1 MKKIL
6 ILLMLTAV
14 SFSLFAQYG
23 TPVAILEYYDDDL
36 ELEITGADGVALVDI
51 YYGMDLQEGDTIRT
65 ERTGAELRLD
75 PNGSIIKLSP
85 FTVFTIESLQKSEE
99 GSNDFNLISGKI
111 HAIAARAGFGER
123 YQIKTQSAVCGVRGT
138 DFGVVS
144 IPGSEEKAFVIDG
157 LIDYTNSLTNQK
169 IQLGSGMVGDAFAE
183 VFQAMAASAE
193 QMNDLV
199 KDVLFEQLDPAV
211 VPGHGTPKKVVE
223 EEEKKEETEEKT
235 TDSEDTAKEEAKELS
250 EEEIA
255 ESALMSAISNI
266 LGLEI
271 GTVTIDG
278 ETYSKAIIQPTFNIG
293 KLKLSLYLPV
303 VYQTDLFDPDD
314 WYHPEGNNE
323 WSFGADQDEIE
334 DIAMDI
340 LSDLFLKIRY
350 IEWGEQRD
358 PFFFKVGNLSNMT
371 LGHGIL
377 MKDFAND
384 ADFPSIRRVG
394 LNLGVDNGGFG
405 FETVVND
412 LADPEIFGTRLYF
425 RPIGKLAFGFSGAV
439 DINPDEYINP
449 ITSIPY
455 YSDTIFLTA
464 AADLDFPLMENDIL
478 SFIFFADIAG
488 MLPYMNGEMQYTMMY
503 DDSAVDFSFS
513 NFRNYGWNAGLFGNI
528 LFIDYR
534 LEYRYFDGVFKPS
547 FFNTSYERMRGKYI
561 EDISEY
567 LDSPTNEDPVMG
579 IYGEGSFSLFNKIHT
594 TIGYM
599 WPWDASGPSEEDEF
613 LFEVAIMPG
622 TIPVLDIYG
631 SLAYHRTKFIPT
643 LLDTSSEDDLTLFD
657 ANTTFT
663 GEIVYPLAPTLALAA
678 IVSTSVRT
686 DSNGAIVYQ
695 SNGYP
700 DIVPVIT
707 IETRIGF

>member
-1 MKKIL
+1 
-6 ILLMLTAV
+6 
-14 SFSLFAQYG
+14 
-23 TPVAILEYYDDDL
+23 
-36 ELEITGADGVALVDI
+36 
-51 YYGMDLQEGDTIRT
+51 
-65 ERTGAELRLD
+65 
-75 PNGSIIKLSP
+75 
-85 FTVFTIESLQKSEE
+85 
-99 GSNDFNLISGKI
+99 SGKI

-579 IYGEGSFSLFNKIHT
+579 IYGEGSFSLFDKIHT

>member
-1 MKKIL
+1 MKKIF
-6 ILLMLTAV
+6 ILLLLTAV
-14 SFSLFAQYG
+14 SFGLFAQYG
-23 TPVAILEYYDDDL
+23 TPVAVLEYYDDDL
-36 ELEITGADGVALVDI
+36 ELEITDSDGIAVVDI

-85 FTVFTIESLQKSEE
+85 FTVFTIENLQKSEND
-99 GSNDFNLISGKI
+99 SNDFNLISGKI
-111 HAIAARAGFGER
+111 HAIAARAGIGER
-123 YQIKTQSAVCGVRGT
+123 YMITTQSAVCGVRGT
-138 DFGVVS
+138 DFGVIS
-144 IPGSEEKAFVIDG
+144 LPGTEEKAFVMNG
-157 LIDYTNSLTNQK
+157 LIDYTNILTNQK

-183 VFQAMAASAE
+183 VFQAIAASAE

-211 VPGHGTPKKVVE
+211 VPGHGTPEEVVE
-223 EEEKKEETEEKT
+223 EDEEEDTEEEAVVESKGTEEETT
-235 TDSEDTAKEEAKELS
+235 TDKTEK
-250 EEEIA
+250 EIA
-255 ESALMSAISNI
+255 ESALLTAIGDM

-278 ETYSKAIIQPTFNIG
+278 DTYSKAIIQPTFNLG

-314 WYHPEGNNE
+314 WYQPEGNNE
-323 WSFGADQDEIE
+323 WSFGSDQDEVE
-334 DIAMDI
+334 DIALDL

-350 IEWGEQRD
+350 VEWGEQRD
-358 PFFFKVGNLSNMT
+358 PYFFKIGNLSNIT

-384 ADFPSIRRVG
+384 ADFPAIRRVG
-394 LNLGVDNGGFG
+394 FNMGLDKGGYGVEF
-405 FETVVND
+405 VAND
-412 LADPEIFGTRLYF
+412 LADPEIFGSRLYF
-425 RPIGKLAFGFSGAV
+425 RPIGKLAFGFSSVV
-439 DINPDEYINP
+439 DINPDESINP
-449 ITSIPY
+449 ATLTTF

-464 AADLDFPLMENDIL
+464 AADVDFPLMENDIL
-478 SFIFFADIAG
+478 SLIFFADIAG
-488 MLPYMNGEMQYTMMY
+488 MLPYMDGEMQYEMMY
-503 DDSAVDFSFS
+503 DDSAAKFSLD
-513 NFRNYGWNAGLFGNI
+513 NFRNFGWNTGLFGNI
-528 LFIDYR
+528 LFVDYR

-561 EDISEY
+561 EDISAY
-567 LDSPTNEDPVMG
+567 LEAPTDEDPVMG

-613 LFEVAIMPG
+613 LFELAIMPG

-643 LLDTSSEDDLTLFD
+643 LFDTSSETDLTLFD

-663 GEIVYPLAPTLALAA
+663 GEIVYPIAPTLALAA
-678 IVSTSVRT
+678 IVTTSVRT
-686 DSNGAIVYQ
+686 DSNGAIRYK

>member
-23 TPVAILEYYDDDL
+23 EPVAILEYFDDDL
-36 ELEITGADGVALVDI
+36 ELEITGADGIALADI
-51 YYGMDLQEGDTIRT
+51 YYGMDLEAGDTIRT

-85 FTVFTIESLQKSEE
+85 FTVFTIENLQKSADE
-99 GSNDFNLISGKI
+99 SNDFNLVSGKI
-111 HAIAARAGFGER
+111 HAVAARAGIGSK

-138 DFGVVS
+138 DFGVIS
-144 IPGSEEKAFVIDG
+144 IPGSEEKAFVVDG

-169 IQLGSGMVGDAFAE
+169 IQLGSGMMGDALAE
-183 VFQAMAASAE
+183 VFQAIAASAE
-193 QMNDLV
+193 QMNELV

-211 VPGHGTPKKVVE
+211 VPGHGAKVQVEDEEESEEVANEKVVE
-223 EEEKKEETEEKT
+223 PEDSTIEKT
-235 TDSEDTAKEEAKELS
+235 DEKTEK
-250 EEEIA
+250 EIA
-255 ESALMSAISNI
+255 ESALLSAISDI

-278 ETYSKAIIQPTFNIG
+278 DTYSKAIIQPTFNIG

-303 VYQTDLFDPDD
+303 VYQTDLFDPED

-323 WSFGADQDEIE
+323 WSFGTDQDGYE
-334 DIAMDI
+334 DMALDA

-350 IEWGEQRD
+350 VEWGEQRD

-412 LADPEIFGTRLYF
+412 LADPEIFGSRLYF
-425 RPIGKLAFGFSGAV
+425 RPIGKLALGLSGAV
-439 DINPDEYINP
+439 DINPDDSINP
-449 ITSIPY
+449 DTLIPV

-478 SFIFFADIAG
+478 SFIFFSDIAG

-503 DDSAVDFSFS
+503 DDSATDFSFS
-513 NFRNYGWNAGLFGNI
+513 NFRNYGWNAGLFGNV

-567 LDSPTNEDPVMG
+567 LDTPTNDDPVMG
-579 IYGEGSFSLFNKIHT
+579 IYGEAGFSLFDKINT

-613 LFEVAIMPG
+613 LFEVDVLPG

-631 SLAYHRTKFIPT
+631 SIAYHRTKFIPT
-643 LLDTSSEDDLTLFD
+643 LLDTSSESDLTLFD

-663 GEIVYPLAPTLALAA
+663 GEIVYPIAPTLHLAA

-686 DSNGAIVYQ
+686 DSNGAIVYE

-700 DIVPVIT
+700 EIVPVIT

>member
-6 ILLMLTAV
+6 FFLLLTAV

-36 ELEITGADGVALVDI
+36 ELEIIGADGLALIDI
-51 YYGMDLQEGDTIRT
+51 YYGMDLEEGDTIRT
-65 ERTGAELRLD
+65 ENTGAEIRLD

-85 FTVFTIESLQKSEE
+85 FTVFTIENLQKSEDD
-99 GSNDFNLISGKI
+99 SNNFNLISGKI

-123 YQIKTQSAVCGVRGT
+123 YQIRTQSAVCGVRGT
-138 DFGVVS
+138 DFGVIS
-144 IPGSEEKAFVIDG
+144 IPGSEEKAFVLNG
-157 LIDYTNSLTNQK
+157 LIDYTNSLTNQS
-169 IQLGSGMVGDAFAE
+169 IQLGPGMVGDALAE
-183 VFQAMAASAE
+183 AFQAIAASAE
-193 QMNDLV
+193 QMNNLV
-199 KDVLFEQLDPAV
+199 KDVLFEQLDPSA
-211 VPGHGTPKKVVE
+211 VPGHSVPQTTEKEKIVE
-223 EEEKKEETEEKT
+223 EEPVVAE
-235 TDSEDTAKEEAKELS
+235 APVEEAPKEMSEKEL
-250 EEEIA
+250 A
-255 ESALMSAISNI
+255 ESALMSAISDI

-303 VYQTDLFDPDD
+303 VYQTDLFDPED

-334 DIAMDI
+334 DIAMDF
-340 LSDLFLKIRY
+340 LTDLFLKIRY
-350 IEWGEQRD
+350 VEWGEQRD
-358 PFFFKVGNLSNMT
+358 PFFFKIGNLSYMT

-377 MKDFAND
+377 MKNFAND
-384 ADFPSIRRVG
+384 ADFPTIRRVG
-394 LNLGVDNGGFG
+394 LNLGVDRGGFG

-412 LADPEIFGTRLYF
+412 LVNPEIFGARLYF
-425 RPIGKLAFGFSGAV
+425 RPFGKLAFGFSSAI
-439 DINPDEYINP
+439 DINPDESVDP
-449 ITSIPY
+449 MSSTVF
-455 YSDTIFLTA
+455 YSDTVFLTA
-464 AADLDFPLMENDIL
+464 AADIDFPLMENDIL

-488 MLPYMNGEMQYTMMY
+488 MLPYMDGKMQYSMMY
-503 DDSAVDFSFS
+503 DDSDSDFAFS
-513 NFRNYGWNAGLFGNI
+513 NFRNFGWNTGVFGNI
-528 LFIDYR
+528 LFIDYK
-534 LEYRYFDGVFKPS
+534 LEYRYFDGVFKPA

-561 EDISEY
+561 DDISAY
-567 LDSPTNEDPVMG
+567 LASPTDNDPVMG
-579 IYGEGSFSLFNKIHT
+579 IYGEAGFSLFDKIHT

-613 LFEVAIMPG
+613 LFEVSIMPG
-622 TIPVLDIYG
+622 TIPVLDLYG
-631 SLAYHRTKFIPT
+631 SIAYHRTKFIPT
-643 LLDTSSEDDLTLFD
+643 LLDNSSEENLTLFD

-663 GEIVYPLAPTLALAA
+663 GEIVYPIAPTLALAA

-686 DSNGAIVYQ
+686 NSDGSIKYE

-700 DIVPVIT
+700 EIVPVIT

>member
-23 TPVAILEYYDDDL
+23 APVAILEYYDDDL

-99 GSNDFNLISGKI
+99 DSNNFNLISGKI
-111 HAIAARAGFGER
+111 HAIAARAGFGEK
-123 YQIKTQSAVCGVRGT
+123 YQIRTQSAVCGVRGT
-138 DFGVVS
+138 DFGVIS

-183 VFQAMAASAE
+183 VFQALAASAE

-211 VPGHGTPKKVVE
+211 VPGHGTPEEVVE
-223 EEEKKEETEEKT
+223 EEEDNTEEETVVE
-235 TDSEDTAKEEAKELS
+235 SEGTEEEAVSDKT

-255 ESALMSAISNI
+255 ESALLTAISDI

-278 ETYSKAIIQPTFNIG
+278 DTYSKAIIQPTFNIG

-303 VYQTDLFDPDD
+303 VYQTDLFDPND
-314 WYHPEGNNE
+314 WYQPEGNNE
-323 WSFGADQDEIE
+323 WSFGSDQTDIE
-334 DIAMDI
+334 DIALDF

-350 IEWGEQRD
+350 VEWGEQRD
-358 PFFFKVGNLSNMT
+358 PFFFKIGNLSNMT

-384 ADFPSIRRVG
+384 ADFPAIRRVG
-394 LNLGVDNGGFG
+394 LNLGVDKGGFG

-412 LADPEIFGTRLYF
+412 LVDPEIIGSRLYF
-425 RPIGKLAFGFSGAV
+425 RPVGKLAIGFSSAV
-439 DINPDEYINP
+439 DINPDESINP
-449 ITSIPY
+449 ASVVTY

-488 MLPYMNGEMQYTMMY
+488 MLPYMDGEFKTEMMY
-503 DDSAVDFSFS
+503 DNANSS
-513 NFRNYGWNAGLFGNI
+513 FRNYGWNAGLFGNI
-528 LFIDYR
+528 LFVDYR

-561 EDISEY
+561 EDISAY
-567 LDSPTNEDPVMG
+567 LAAPTDLDPVMG
-579 IYGEGSFSLFNKIHT
+579 IYGEGSFSLFNKINT

-599 WPWDASGPSEEDEF
+599 WPWDSSGPSEEDEF
-613 LFEVAIMPG
+613 LMVVEILPG

-631 SLAYHRTKFIPT
+631 SIAYHRTKFIPT
-643 LLDTSSEDDLTLFD
+643 LFDSSVESGLTLFD

-663 GEIVYPLAPTLALAA
+663 GEIVYPIAPTLALAA
-678 IVSTSVRT
+678 IVSTSVKT
-686 DSNGAIVYQ
+686 NADGSIEYNLAT
-695 SNGYP
+695 GYP

>member
-144 IPGSEEKAFVIDG
+144 IPGSVEKAFVIDG

-579 IYGEGSFSLFNKIHT
+579 IYGEGSFSLFDKIHT

>member
-6 ILLMLTAV
+6 FFLLLTAV

-36 ELEITGADGVALVDI
+36 ELEIIGADGLALIDI
-51 YYGMDLQEGDTIRT
+51 YYGMDLEEGDTIRT
-65 ERTGAELRLD
+65 ENTGAEIRLD

-85 FTVFTIESLQKSEE
+85 FTVFTIENLQKSEDD
-99 GSNDFNLISGKI
+99 SNNFNLISGKI

-123 YQIKTQSAVCGVRGT
+123 YQIRTQSAVCGVRGT
-138 DFGVVS
+138 DFGVIS
-144 IPGSEEKAFVIDG
+144 IPGSEEKAFVLNG
-157 LIDYTNSLTNQK
+157 LIDYTNSLTNQS
-169 IQLGSGMVGDAFAE
+169 IQLGPGMVGDALAE
-183 VFQAMAASAE
+183 VFQAIAASAE
-193 QMNDLV
+193 QMNNLV
-199 KDVLFEQLDPAV
+199 KDVLFEQLDPSA
-211 VPGHGTPKKVVE
+211 VPGHSVPQTTEKEKIVE
-223 EEEKKEETEEKT
+223 EEPVVAE
-235 TDSEDTAKEEAKELS
+235 APVEEAPKEMSEKEL
-250 EEEIA
+250 A
-255 ESALMSAISNI
+255 ESALMSAISDI

-303 VYQTDLFDPDD
+303 VYQTDLFDPED

-334 DIAMDI
+334 DIAMDF
-340 LSDLFLKIRY
+340 LTDLFLKIRY
-350 IEWGEQRD
+350 VEWGEQRD
-358 PFFFKVGNLSNMT
+358 PFFFKIGNLSYMT

-377 MKDFAND
+377 MKNFAND
-384 ADFPSIRRVG
+384 ADFPTIRRVG
-394 LNLGVDNGGFG
+394 LNLGVDRGGFG

-412 LADPEIFGTRLYF
+412 LVNPEIFGARLYF
-425 RPIGKLAFGFSGAV
+425 RPFGKLAFGFSSAI
-439 DINPDEYINP
+439 DINPDESVDP
-449 ITSIPY
+449 MSSTVF
-455 YSDTIFLTA
+455 YSDTVFLTA
-464 AADLDFPLMENDIL
+464 AADIDFPLMENDIL

-488 MLPYMNGEMQYTMMY
+488 MLPYMDGKMQYSMMY
-503 DDSAVDFSFS
+503 DDSDSDFAFS
-513 NFRNYGWNAGLFGNI
+513 NFRNFGWNTGVFGNI
-528 LFIDYR
+528 LFIDYK
-534 LEYRYFDGVFKPS
+534 LEYRYFDGVFKPA

-561 EDISEY
+561 DDISAY
-567 LDSPTNEDPVMG
+567 LASPTDNDPVMG
-579 IYGEGSFSLFNKIHT
+579 IYGEAGFSLFDKIHT

-613 LFEVAIMPG
+613 LFEVSIMPG
-622 TIPVLDIYG
+622 TIPVLDLYG
-631 SLAYHRTKFIPT
+631 SIAYHRTKFIPT
-643 LLDTSSEDDLTLFD
+643 LLDNSSEENLTLFD

-663 GEIVYPLAPTLALAA
+663 GEIVYPIAPTLALAA

-686 DSNGAIVYQ
+686 NSDGSIKYE

-700 DIVPVIT
+700 EIVPVIT

>member
-6 ILLMLTAV
+6 ILLLLTAV

-23 TPVAILEYYDDDL
+23 TPVAVLEYYDDDL
-36 ELEITGADGVALVDI
+36 ELEITDSEGIAVVDI

-85 FTVFTIESLQKSEE
+85 FTVFTIENLQKSEND
-99 GSNDFNLISGKI
+99 SNDFNLISGKI

-123 YQIKTQSAVCGVRGT
+123 YMITTQSAVCGVRGT
-138 DFGVVS
+138 DFGVIS
-144 IPGSEEKAFVIDG
+144 FPGSEEKAFVMDG

-183 VFQAMAASAE
+183 VFQALAISAE

-211 VPGHGTPKKVVE
+211 VPGHETKADVVAE
-223 EEEKKEETEEKT
+223 EEITEEVVVLETEAPEEEISTEKT
-235 TDSEDTAKEEAKELS
+235 

-255 ESALMSAISNI
+255 KSALLTAISDI

-271 GTVTIDG
+271 GTLTIDG
-278 ETYSKAIIQPTFNIG
+278 DTYSKAVIKPTFNIG

-303 VYQTDLFDPDD
+303 VYKTDLFEPDD
-314 WYHPEGNNE
+314 WYKPEGNNE
-323 WSFGADQDEIE
+323 WSFGADQDEVE
-334 DIAMDI
+334 DIALDF

-350 IEWGEQRD
+350 VEWGKQRD
-358 PFFFKVGNLSNMT
+358 PFFFKIGNLNNMT

-377 MKDFAND
+377 MKNFAND
-384 ADFPSIRRVG
+384 ANFPAIRRVG
-394 LNLGVDNGGFG
+394 LNLGFDAGGFG
-405 FETVVND
+405 LESVVND
-412 LADPEIFGTRLYF
+412 LVDPEIFGARLF
-425 RPIGKLAFGFSGAV
+425 IRPIGKLAFGFSSAV
-439 DINPDEYINP
+439 DINPDEKAEQGNTVP
-449 ITSIPY
+449 T
-455 YSDTIFLTA
+455 DTIFLTA
-464 AADLDFPLMENDIL
+464 AADVDFPLMENDML

-488 MLPYMNGEMQYTMMY
+488 MVPYMNGDFQEKMMY
-503 DDSAVDFSFS
+503 DDSSSSFSLS
-513 NFRNYGWNAGLFGNI
+513 NFRNFGGNTGLFGNI
-528 LFIDYR
+528 LFMDYR

-547 FFNTSYERMRGKYI
+547 FFDTSYERMRGKYI
-561 EDISEY
+561 EDINNYLNDINNPEY
-567 LDSPTNEDPVMG
+567 NETIMG
-579 IYGEGSFSLFNKIHT
+579 IYGEAGFSLFDKIHT

-599 WPWDASGPSEEDEF
+599 WPWDTRGASEEDEF
-613 LFEVAIMPG
+613 LFKVAVDPG

-631 SLAYHRTKFIPT
+631 SIAYHRTKFIPT
-643 LLDTSSEDDLTLFD
+643 LLETSSESDLTLFD
-657 ANTTFT
+657 ANTTFI
-663 GEIVYPLAPTLALAA
+663 GELVYPIAPTLALAA
-678 IVSTSVRT
+678 IVTTSVRT
-686 DSNGAIVYQ
+686 NSDGSIVYE

-700 DIVPVIT
+700 EIVPVIT

>member
-6 ILLMLTAV
+6 IFLLLTAV

-36 ELEITGADGVALVDI
+36 EIEITGADGIALEDI
-51 YYGMDLQEGDTIRT
+51 YYGMELQEGDTIRT
-65 ERTGAELRLD
+65 NRTGAELRLD
-75 PNGSIIKLSP
+75 PNGSIIKLSY
-85 FTVFTIESLQKSEE
+85 FTVFTIENLQKSETD
-99 GSNDFNLISGKI
+99 SNNFNLITGKI

-123 YQIKTQSAVCGVRGT
+123 YQIRTPSAVAGVRGT
-138 DFGVVS
+138 DFGVIS
-144 IPGSEEKAFVIDG
+144 LPGSEEKAFVIDG
-157 LIDYTNSLTNQK
+157 LIEYTNSLTNQK
-169 IQLGSGMVGDAFAE
+169 IQLGSGMVGDALAE
-183 VFQAMAASAE
+183 VFQAITASAE

-199 KDVLFEQLDPAV
+199 KDVLFEKLDPSV
-211 VPGHGTPKKVVE
+211 VPGHGEPEELVE
-223 EEEKKEETEEKT
+223 EEEETEEQT
-235 TDSEDTAKEEAKELS
+235 AESEEPVEEETKELS
-250 EEEIA
+250 EKEIA
-255 ESALMSAISNI
+255 ESAMMKAISDI

-278 ETYSKAIIQPTFNIG
+278 DTYSKAIIQPTFNIG

-323 WSFGADQDEIE
+323 WSFGTDQDGYE
-334 DIAMDI
+334 DIALDA
-340 LSDLFLKIRY
+340 LTDLFLKIRY

-358 PFFFKVGNLSNMT
+358 PFFFKIGNLSNMT

-377 MKDFAND
+377 MKKFAND
-384 ADFPSIRRVG
+384 ADFPTIRRVG
-394 LNLGVDNGGFG
+394 LNLGIDGGG
-405 FETVVND
+405 IGIESVVND
-412 LADPEIFGTRLYF
+412 LVNPEIFGTRLYF
-425 RPIGKLAFGFSGAV
+425 RPIGNLAFGLSSAI
-439 DINPDEYINP
+439 DINPDESVDP
-449 ITSIPY
+449 ASDTVF
-455 YSDTIFLTA
+455 YSDTIFITA

-488 MLPYMNGEMQYTMMY
+488 MLPYMDGEMQYSMMY
-503 DDSAVDFSFS
+503 DDSSSAFSLN
-513 NFRNYGWNAGLFGNI
+513 NFRNFGWNAGLFGNI
-528 LFIDYR
+528 LFIDYK

-561 EDISEY
+561 DDISAY
-567 LDSPTNEDPVMG
+567 LEAPTDIDPVMG
-579 IYGEGSFSLFNKIHT
+579 IYGEAGFSLFDKIHT

-613 LFEVAIMPG
+613 LFEVAVMPG

-643 LLDTSSEDDLTLFD
+643 LLDNSDEEGLTLFD

-663 GEIVYPLAPTLALAA
+663 GEIVYPIAPTLALAVV
-678 IVSTSVRT
+678 VSTSIRT
-686 DSNGAIVYQ
+686 DNNGAIVYE

-700 DIVPVIT
+700 EIVPVIS